1 MTRPHIDFVQS
12 QRLPWEP
19 GSHIGRPELSIKLL
33 SRDDKSGALSCLA
46 RFPAGWSAADEWLNV
61 DEEFF
66 VLDGALD
73 INGRHYRDHTYGS
86 FPAGFV
92 RKQARSAD
100 GAVALMFLSARP
112 TIRTGRPDLAPSTD
126 GLVEFVDLA
135 DNIWDADMESMG
147 LAPMRQG
154 AQMRVLKKHPKTG
167 ETTYVT
173 ATIAFR
179 RGSRAERHPVIQ
191 EFYLLAGEL
200 AGDRGIMQAGAYC
213 IRPPMA
219 KHAPYGSKTGA
230 LIFFRSL
237 GGPQSTQW
245 EDTDPFTFTPAHTP
259 ILPAELE
266 RYGEPMDRP
275 QRY

>member
-1 MTRPHIDFVQS
+1 MSRPHIDFVQT
-12 QRLPWEP
+12 QRLPWHP
-19 GSHIGRPELSIKLL
+19 GAQIGRPELSIKLL
-33 SRDDKSGALSCLA
+33 SFDAATGAVSCIV
-46 RFPAGWSAADEWLNV
+46 RFPAGWSAAKEWLTV

-66 VLDGALD
+66 VLDGELE
-73 INGRHYRDHTYGS
+73 INGRRYRDHTYAS
-86 FPAGFV
+86 FPAGYV
-92 RKQARSAD
+92 REGAASAH
-100 GAVALMFLSARP
+100 GAVALMFLS
-112 TIRTGRPDLAPSTD
+112 GKPDVRAGVPGGETSSD
-126 GLVEFVDLA
+126 GLVEFIDLA
-135 DNIWDADMESMG
+135 DNIWDADMDSMG

-237 GGPQSTQW
+237 GGPQSTHW

-259 ILPAELE
+259 ILPPELE
-266 RYGEPMDRP
+266 PYGAPMDRP
-275 QRY
+275 PRY